1 MGTMKMNKLLIS
13 MALPMM
19 ASMLVQALY
28 NIVDS
33 IFVSHYNFN
42 ALTAV
47 SLTFPVQSL
56 MIAISTGTG
65 VGINSIVSRRLGEKH
80 FDNAN
85 NTAIHGILLEFL
97 SSLIFVV
104 VGLLFSEKFFTFF
117 TKDTEVI
124 EFGRQY
130 MSVCCTLS
138 LGIFM
143 QIAGER
149 LLQSTGKTIYNM
161 ITQGC
166 GALVNIILD
175 PILIFGLFGM
185 PEMGVPA
192 QH

>member
-1 MGTMKMNKLLIS
+1 M
-13 MALPMM
+13 
-19 ASMLVQALY
+19 
-28 NIVDS
+28 
-33 IFVSHYNFN
+33 
-42 ALTAV
+42 
-47 SLTFPVQSL
+47 
-56 MIAISTGTG
+56 
-65 VGINSIVSRRLGEKH
+65 
-80 FDNAN
+80 
-85 NTAIHGILLEFL
+85 
-97 SSLIFVV
+97 
-104 VGLLFSEKFFTFF
+104 
-117 TKDTEVI
+117 I

-185 PEMGVPA
+185 PEMGVTGA
-192 QH
+192 ALATVIGQWTAMILAFVFNFTKKS